1 MTPIIYIIIAS
12 QPTSQASKQPA
23 KQASNQPS
31 KQATSQASK
40 QAKPASKQANQP
52 ASQPTNNIMAAVSS
66 ATTATAATVK
76 QIFEYDGD
84 IISVDLSNVRICP
97 GPCNNT
103 MEEPEPSSIYTTQ
116 NIDNNCANEMHYFK
130 PYSGGKYARFCYPI
144 NNTQTLILNNL
155 RICASCHRRYLEF
168 SEENCTE
175 ELMSDAKIIMKKL
188 EKNLV

>member
-1 MTPIIYIIIAS
+1 MT
-12 QPTSQASKQPA
+12 T
-23 KQASNQPS
+23 
-31 KQATSQASK
+31 T
-40 QAKPASKQANQP
+40 AN
-52 ASQPTNNIMAAVSS
+52 A
-66 ATTATAATVK
+66 ATTATTASTATVK

-103 MEEPEPSSIYTTQ
+103 MEEPEPSSIYTTH
-116 NIDNNCANEMHYFK
+116 NIDNNRVEEMHYFK

-144 NNTQTLILNNL
+144 NNRQTLILNNL

-168 SEENCTE
+168 SEEDCTE

>member
-12 QPTSQASKQPA
+12 QSASKPV
-23 KQASNQPS
+23 S
-31 KQATSQASK
+31 
-40 QAKPASKQANQP
+40 KPASKPVSQQASQQASQP
-52 ASQPTNNIMAAVSS
+52 ASQSASKPANNPLQVSKRIMAAV
-66 ATTATAATVK
+66 TN
-76 QIFEYDGD
+76 QIFKYDGD

-103 MEEPEPSSIYTTQ
+103 MEEPEPSSVYTTQ
-116 NIDNNCANEMHYFK
+116 NIDNNRVEEMHYFK

-168 SEENCTE
+168 SEEDCTE
-175 ELMSDAKIIMKKL
+175 ELMNDAKIIMKKL

>member
-1 MTPIIYIIIAS
+1 M
-12 QPTSQASKQPA
+12 QAT
-23 KQASNQPS
+23 NQPS
-31 KQATSQASK
+31 KQAYQQASK
-40 QAKPASKQANQP
+40 PSQQANQP

-66 ATTATAATVK
+66 AIAATTATAK

>member
-1 MTPIIYIIIAS
+1 MQASQAS
-12 QPTSQASKQPA
+12 QPASQPSQQARKPASQQASK
-23 KQASNQPS
+23 
-31 KQATSQASK
+31 
-40 QAKPASKQANQP
+40 P

-66 ATTATAATVK
+66 ATTATTATAK

>member
-1 MTPIIYIIIAS
+1 LRAS
-12 QPTSQASKQPA
+12 QPTSQ
-23 KQASNQPS
+23 
-31 KQATSQASK
+31 
-40 QAKPASKQANQP
+40 P
-52 ASQPTNNIMAAVSS
+52 ASQPVSKPANSKPESQQQANSKRIMTTTANA
-66 ATTATAATVK
+66 ATTATLK

-103 MEEPEPSSIYTTQ
+103 MEEPEPSSIYTTH
-116 NIDNNCANEMHYFK
+116 NIDNNRVEEMHYFK

-168 SEENCTE
+168 SEEDCTE
-175 ELMSDAKIIMKKL
+175 ELMNDAKIIMKKL

>member
-1 MTPIIYIIIAS
+1 
-12 QPTSQASKQPA
+12 
-23 KQASNQPS
+23 
-31 KQATSQASK
+31 
-40 QAKPASKQANQP
+40 
-52 ASQPTNNIMAAVSS
+52 MAAVSS
-66 ATTATAATVK
+66 ATAATAATTATAATAATTATAAIAATTATAK

-155 RICASCHRRYLEF
+155 RICASCHHRYLEF

>member
-1 MTPIIYIIIAS
+1 LQANQPTNQPANQQAS
-12 QPTSQASKQPA
+12 RPAKPTSQ
-23 KQASNQPS
+23 
-31 KQATSQASK
+31 
-40 QAKPASKQANQP
+40 PASKQA
-52 ASQPTNNIMAAVSS
+52 SNIMAAVSS
-66 ATTATAATVK
+66 ATAATTATAK

>member
-1 MTPIIYIIIAS
+1 MVKNDTYNLYYYHKPV
-12 QPTSQASKQPA
+12 SKPV
-23 KQASNQPS
+23 S
-31 KQATSQASK
+31 KSVSK
-40 QAKPASKQANQP
+40 PVSKSVSKPVSKP
-52 ASQPTNNIMAAVSS
+52 VSKRIMAAV
-66 ATTATAATVK
+66 AK

-103 MEEPEPSSIYTTQ
+103 MEEPEPSSIYTTH
-116 NIDNNCANEMHYFK
+116 NIDNNRVEEMHYFK

-144 NNTQTLILNNL
+144 NNTQKLILNNL

-168 SEENCTE
+168 SEEDCKE
-175 ELMSDAKIIMKKL
+175 ELMNDAKIIMKKL

>member
-1 MTPIIYIIIAS
+1 MPASQNPASQSQPSQSQPANSVSQTSQPNQPANPAS
-12 QPTSQASKQPA
+12 QPSQPTRS
-23 KQASNQPS
+23 
-31 KQATSQASK
+31 
-40 QAKPASKQANQP
+40 AKPASQTSQQTQP
-52 ASQPTNNIMAAVSS
+52 AM
-66 ATTATAATVK
+66 TTATSTTTK

-84 IISVDLSNVRICP
+84 IVSADLSNVRFCP

-103 MEEPEPSSIYTTQ
+103 MEEPAPSIY
-116 NIDNNCANEMHYFK
+116 MHCFK

-144 NNTQTLILNNL
+144 NNTQTLVLNNL

-175 ELMSDAKIIMKKL
+175 DLMSDAKIIMKKL

>member
-1 MTPIIYIIIAS
+1 
-12 QPTSQASKQPA
+12 
-23 KQASNQPS
+23 
-31 KQATSQASK
+31 
-40 QAKPASKQANQP
+40 
-52 ASQPTNNIMAAVSS
+52 MAA
-66 ATTATAATVK
+66 TK

-84 IISVDLSNVRICP
+84 IVSADLSNVRFCP

-103 MEEPEPSSIYTTQ
+103 MEEPTPSIYM
-116 NIDNNCANEMHYFK
+116 NCFK

-144 NNTQTLILNNL
+144 NNTQTLVLNNL

-168 SEENCTE
+168 SEENCIE

>member
-1 MTPIIYIIIAS
+1 MQATK
-12 QPTSQASKQPA
+12 PTSKPAKPANQQASQASKQPA
-23 KQASNQPS
+23 K
-31 KQATSQASK
+31 
-40 QAKPASKQANQP
+40 QP

-66 ATTATAATVK
+66 AIASTTATAK

>member
-1 MTPIIYIIIAS
+1 LQASQAS
-12 QPTSQASKQPA
+12 QPASQPSQQARKPASQQASK
-23 KQASNQPS
+23 
-31 KQATSQASK
+31 
-40 QAKPASKQANQP
+40 P

-66 ATTATAATVK
+66 ATTATTATAK

>member
-1 MTPIIYIIIAS
+1 LPAS
-12 QPTSQASKQPA
+12 Q
-23 KQASNQPS
+23 N
-31 KQATSQASK
+31 
-40 QAKPASKQANQP
+40 P
-52 ASQPTNNIMAAVSS
+52 ASQPNQPANPVSQNPVQPTRS
-66 ATTATAATVK
+66 ANPVSQPSQPTQPAMTTATATTTK

-103 MEEPEPSSIYTTQ
+103 MEEPDPYSMYTTQ
-116 NIDNNCANEMHYFK
+116 NIDNNCANVMHCFK

-144 NNTQTLILNNL
+144 NNTQTLVLNNL

-168 SEENCTE
+168 SEENCIE

>member
-1 MTPIIYIIIAS
+1 MQATNQA
-12 QPTSQASKQPA
+12 TSQASKQARKPA
-23 KQASNQPS
+23 SQQASNQPS
-31 KQATSQASK
+31 KQAS
-40 QAKPASKQANQP
+40 
-52 ASQPTNNIMAAVSS
+52 NIMAAVSS
-66 ATTATAATVK
+66 ATTATTATAK

>member
-1 MTPIIYIIIAS
+1 LRANPTTS
-12 QPTSQASKQPA
+12 QQANSKQARKPANSQQASKPA
-23 KQASNQPS
+23 SQ
-31 KQATSQASK
+31 QASK
-40 QAKPASKQANQP
+40 P
-52 ASQPTNNIMAAVSS
+52 ASQQQAGKPTASRKANNKRIMTTA

-103 MEEPEPSSIYTTQ
+103 MEEPEPSSIYTTH
-116 NIDNNCANEMHYFK
+116 NIDNNRVEEMHYFK

-168 SEENCTE
+168 SEEDCTE
-175 ELMSDAKIIMKKL
+175 ELMNDAKIIMKKL

>member
-1 MTPIIYIIIAS
+1 LRAS
-12 QPTSQASKQPA
+12 QPTSQPASQ
-23 KQASNQPS
+23 
-31 KQATSQASK
+31 QASK
-40 QAKPASKQANQP
+40 P
-52 ASQPTNNIMAAVSS
+52 ASQPTASLKANSKRIMTTTANAAT
-66 ATTATAATVK
+66 AATAATVK

-103 MEEPEPSSIYTTQ
+103 MEEPEPSSIYTTH
-116 NIDNNCANEMHYFK
+116 NIDNNRVEEMHYFK

-168 SEENCTE
+168 SEEDCTE
-175 ELMSDAKIIMKKL
+175 ELMNDAKIIMKKL

>member
-1 MTPIIYIIIAS
+1 
-12 QPTSQASKQPA
+12 
-23 KQASNQPS
+23 
-31 KQATSQASK
+31 
-40 QAKPASKQANQP
+40 
-52 ASQPTNNIMAAVSS
+52 
-66 ATTATAATVK
+66 
-76 QIFEYDGD
+76 
-84 IISVDLSNVRICP
+84 
-97 GPCNNT
+97 

>member
-1 MTPIIYIIIAS
+1 MR
-12 QPTSQASKQPA
+12 
-23 KQASNQPS
+23 ASNKPV
-31 KQATSQASK
+31 KPVK
-40 QAKPASKQANQP
+40 PVKPANNKPESKPVKPESKPVKPVKPVNKRIMTTTAN
-52 ASQPTNNIMAAVSS
+52 AAN
-66 ATTATAATVK
+66 AATATATGSVK
-76 QIFEYDGD
+76 KIFEYDGD

-103 MEEPEPSSIYTTQ
+103 MEEPEPSSVYTTQ
-116 NIDNNCANEMHYFK
+116 NIDNNRVEEMHYFK

-168 SEENCTE
+168 SEEDCTE

>member
-1 MTPIIYIIIAS
+1 MRQIRILLAHQIDWEPAS
-12 QPTSQASKQPA
+12 QPANQPTSQPANSKPANSKQIMTTT
-23 KQASNQPS
+23 
-31 KQATSQASK
+31 ATA
-40 QAKPASKQANQP
+40 AN
-52 ASQPTNNIMAAVSS
+52 A
-66 ATTATAATVK
+66 ATAATVK

-103 MEEPEPSSIYTTQ
+103 MEEPEPSSIYTTH
-116 NIDNNCANEMHYFK
+116 NIDNNRVEEMHYFK

-144 NNTQTLILNNL
+144 NNTQKLILNNL

-168 SEENCTE
+168 SEEDCTE
-175 ELMSDAKIIMKKL
+175 ELMNDAKIIMKKL

>member
-1 MTPIIYIIIAS
+1 MNHNKNTNCPPNKLRATS
-12 QPTSQASKQPA
+12 NKPTTSQ
-23 KQASNQPS
+23 
-31 KQATSQASK
+31 
-40 QAKPASKQANQP
+40 QANKR
-52 ASQPTNNIMAAVSS
+52 IMTA
-66 ATTATAATVK
+66 ATAATAK

-116 NIDNNCANEMHYFK
+116 NIDNNSTNEMHYFK

-144 NNTQTLILNNL
+144 NNTQKLILNNL